1 MTIYRVRD
9 RRAPIGD
16 ALDAAESDSVLVE
29 TDDHLSHAI
38 LPLDDDLIDYLL
50 ERNPRLIAE
59 CEAIGIDMAHG
70 RYHTREEVGRI
81 LDEKA
86 QGS

>member
-16 ALDAAESDSVLVE
+16 ALDAAQTDSVLVE
-29 TDDHLSHAI
+29 TGDHLSHAI

-50 ERNPRLIAE
+50 ERNPALIAE
-59 CEAIGIDMAHG
+59 CEAIGIAM
-70 RYHTREEVGRI
+70 
-81 LDEKA
+81 A
-86 QGS
+86 QGRFHTHDDVRRRLEEEPD